1 MKKRVRVKVN
11 GRVQGVFFRANTEK
25 QAKRLGLRGWV
36 KNTDDSVE
44 VLVEG
49 DDKKIQ
55 ELIDWCHKGP
65 MFAKVESVDVKEE
78 KFTDEFD
85 AFVIER

>member
-36 KNTDDSVE
+36 KNTDDGVE

-65 MFAKVESVDVKEE
+65 MFAKVASVDVKEE

>member
-25 QAKRLGLRGWV
+25 QAKSLGLTGWV
-36 KNTDDSVE
+36 KNTDDGVE

-78 KFTDEFD
+78 KFIDEFD
-85 AFVIER
+85 EFVIEH

>member
-1 MKKRVRVKVN
+1 MEESKAFSFERIQRN
-11 GRVQGVFFRANTEK
+11 K

-36 KNTDDSVE
+36 KNMDDGVE

-65 MFAKVESVDVKEE
+65 MFAKVESVEVKEE
-78 KFTDEFD
+78 KFIDEFD
-85 AFVIER
+85 EFVIEH

>member
-25 QAKRLGLRGWV
+25 QAKSLGLTGWV
-36 KNTDDSVE
+36 KNTDDGVE

-49 DDKKIQ
+49 DGKKIQ

-78 KFTDEFD
+78 KFADEFD
-85 AFVIER
+85 EFVIER

>member
-25 QAKRLGLRGWV
+25 QAKSLGLTGWV
-36 KNTDDSVE
+36 KNTDDGVE

-65 MFAKVESVDVKEE
+65 MFAKVVSVDVKEE
-78 KFTDEFD
+78 KFADEFD
-85 AFVIER
+85 EFVIER